1 MKLQSK
7 ISIEDTT
14 KLRQGLIRRLRS
26 RGFGMA
32 DMEVSFIPV
41 PDTEMPV
48 LLVNFAAE
56 IDVLPSNVA
65 DTIDMVRV
73 VVAYLVDKGY
83 TSMIS
88 AFQAT
93 ICRWSEESGDFKVL
107 RKCWM
112 GVGALRYIEGHKQAI
127 QTMPVERLTTGC
139 QKLARVHV
147 DDVSP
152 MWQIVTWG
160 EKLIG
165 PAGYKED
172 LSLTNRKINGLEW
185 WAGPQVGLP
194 VKIAGT
200 NGALLSDSDLQ
211 TDDCM
216 KLKDVLTR
224 HLCSA
229 GCMVKHVL
237 VSRKVARDGGGLCAA
252 FVLVKDP
259 LPSRLRHMEDAAR
272 RAIAFLVGNG
282 HAVGCNSVT
291 VTVNR
296 WSEQFNCYRPLGIY
310 QCSGEALRR
319 LWRCRWFLVFPLSWP
334 VFAHCG
340 VWRFMKS
347 SSMIL
352 SCRKQSRPVCPLPQ

>member
-1 MKLQSK
+1 MKESAK
-7 ISIEDTT
+7 RSIEDTA

-93 ICRWSEESGDFKVL
+93 VCRWSEESGDFKVL

-112 GVGALRYIEGHKQAI
+112 GASTLRYIEENRQSI
-127 QTMPVERLTTGC
+127 LSMPLECLTTGC
-139 QKLARVHV
+139 QKLARVHA
-147 DDVSP
+147 DDPSP

-160 EKLIG
+160 EMLIG
-165 PAGYKED
+165 PGGCKED
-172 LSLTNRKINGLEW
+172 LSLTTRKINGLEW
-185 WAGPQVGLP
+185 WSGLQEGLP
-194 VKIAGT
+194 LKIAGAD
-200 NGALLSDSDLQ
+200 GALLSGTDLQ

-216 KLKDVLTR
+216 ELKDALTR

-229 GCMVKHVL
+229 GYMVKQVFVAQKAEKDDSGLHV
-237 VSRKVARDGGGLCAA
+237 A
-252 FVLVKDP
+252 FTLVKDP
-259 LPSRLRHMEDAAR
+259 LPSRLRHVEDAAR
-272 RAIAFLVGNG
+272 RAIAFLVGKG
-282 HAVGCNSVT
+282 HAVSYNSLV

-296 WSEQFNCYRPLGIY
+296 WSEQSNCYRPICIY
-310 QCSGEALRR
+310 PCNGKALKRLRR
-319 LWRCRWFLVFPLSWP
+319 HRRFLVHPLSWHA
-334 VFAHCG
+334 FAHCG
-340 VWRFMKS
+340 IWGFMEK
-347 SSMIL
+347 SSMII
-352 SCRKQSRPVCPLPQ
+352 SYRKQCGLVCPLPQ

>member
-1 MKLQSK
+1 
-7 ISIEDTT
+7 
-14 KLRQGLIRRLRS
+14 
-26 RGFGMA
+26 MA

-41 PDTEMPV
+41 PDTEMPE

-93 ICRWSEESGDFKVL
+93 VCRWSEESGDFKVL

-112 GVGALRYIEGHKQAI
+112 GASTLRYIEENRQSI
-127 QTMPVERLTTGC
+127 LSMPLECLTTGC
-139 QKLARVHV
+139 QKLARVHA
-147 DDVSP
+147 DDPSP
-152 MWQIVTWG
+152 MWHFVTWG
-160 EKLIG
+160 EMLIG
-165 PAGYKED
+165 PGGCKED
-172 LSLTNRKINGLEW
+172 LSVTTRKINGLEW
-185 WAGPQVGLP
+185 WSGLQEGLP
-194 VKIAGT
+194 LKIAGAD
-200 NGALLSDSDLQ
+200 GALLSGTDLQ

-216 KLKDVLTR
+216 KLKDALTR

-229 GCMVKHVL
+229 GYMVKQVFVAQKAEKDNSGLHV
-237 VSRKVARDGGGLCAA
+237 A
-252 FVLVKDP
+252 FTLVKDP
-259 LPSRLRHMEDAAR
+259 LPSRLGHMEDAAR